1 MDFLKLMKLKAEKR
15 GLELQ
20 LAQLQISTKTITP
33 DNLNKIAKV
42 TFELSNVA
50 YKIDQLNKNK

>member
-20 LAQLQISTKTITP
+20 LAQLQISTKTVTP

-42 TFELSNVA
+42 TFELSAVEH
-50 YKIDQLNKNK
+50 KIDRINKNK